1 MAQVSPH
8 RVDVSAA
15 RREPPRWVA
24 WMVAGALAVTAAG
37 GFAVTAALE
46 DPSGTPLDIGG
57 AVRVSPLSGWTAVGR
72 AAVDEWTFGRLIRG
86 TGTLDVAV
94 RELPVTAPGEVARA
108 YLDRFLRRELTRLS
122 VDERLQQVTLAS
134 GTVGVRFRYTGFLRD
149 SATTIEGEVTA
160 VVTASGAGVAF
171 DASSPDGLLSFVIG
185 DARTMI
191 GDAVIA

>member
-1 MAQVSPH
+1 
-8 RVDVSAA
+8 
-15 RREPPRWVA
+15 
-24 WMVAGALAVTAAG
+24 
-37 GFAVTAALE
+37 
-46 DPSGTPLDIGG
+46 
-57 AVRVSPLSGWTAVGR
+57 
-72 AAVDEWTFGRLIRG
+72 
-86 TGTLDVAV
+86 
-94 RELPVTAPGEVARA
+94 VTAPGEVARA